1 MPEQVSVAMA
11 EIAGAMREGLL
22 ALAVGAGTGGEARRD
37 PAPVADRAG
46 SAPERADDFVGAA
59 AIAEQAVVEAGEPAL
74 VSVSAGRRRRS
85 CQRPREGSRDP
96 RRAGRSAQCRSS
108 GRRRRGRGSS
118 CRGRAAPPR
127 PACRPARTCP
137 TCRTPAGRRPGR
149 APRRSACGGVGR
161 KGLRDVLRQVLPL
174 PGHGGAPGRPAHAG
188 TAGATRAGRG
198 GRARRPTRRLQDGG
212 DPLDQPVPVA
222 DVGAGCPPA
231 RRGPAPRRRRAAHL
245 RDGPRDRQAGCLLHA
260 GSCQPA
266 GAARGRQRRLVPAAR
281 SSGSTATP
289 PSSTTTSG
297 RRRAGTAPGPSAR
310 SAHLRPRRDRPW
322 RSCASAPLHLE
333 IRAAWREVWPA
344 AGSGA
349 AGPPTPGR
357 GGRQPRRRRHGD
369 PDCRFRSP
377 SVGSPSVGVGSA
389 GSG

>member
-46 SAPERADDFVGAA
+46 SAPELADDFVGAA
-59 AIAEQAVVEAGEPAL
+59 AIADSERAVVEAGEPAL

-108 GRRRRGRGSS
+108 GRRRRGRGPS

-266 GAARGRQRRLVPAAR
+266 GGSART
-281 SSGSTATP
+281 STP
-289 PSSTTTSG
+289 PRTRSKEFWIDRDTTVLHHDVRAETCGDSSWPLCALGTPKTSPRPSLEILRLSPAPPG
-297 RRRAGTAPGPSAR
+297 DPCGMAGSLARCRERSRGTADTWSRRPATAPS
-310 SAHLRPRRDRPW
+310 SSW
-322 RSCASAPLHLE
+322 
-333 IRAAWREVWPA
+333 
-344 AGSGA
+344 
-349 AGPPTPGR
+349 
-357 GGRQPRRRRHGD
+357 
-369 PDCRFRSP
+369 
-377 SVGSPSVGVGSA
+377 
-389 GSG
+389 